1 MQWVILVPWNG
12 FIGTIQQRKFNI
24 KIVMSSNIQSQ
35 GDRLVDIERSVGGH
49 RGLSL
54 DFSRGSILGI
64 ISEGGGHEKSLTA
77 TSKSMPPER
86 RDGINNK
93 QNFNGNLLAS
103 ADGSFNFCL
112 IPVRSKDEQDTPDMP
127 NCWGSLNRTVQP
139 RKNWIVGLYLLT
151 RGTFQFWIQETGRVG
166 NGEVFSWWEYFL
178 WSGAKFW

>member
-1 MQWVILVPWNG
+1 MSSGKDKKKSLMWDGDYPQKLWYYHKCRKDSKPSNNFWLVFHQLDMQWVILVPWNG

-103 ADGSFNFCL
+103 ADRSFNFCL
-112 IPVRSKDEQDTPDMP
+112 IPVHM
-127 NCWGSLNRTVQP
+127 
-139 RKNWIVGLYLLT
+139 
-151 RGTFQFWIQETGRVG
+151 
-166 NGEVFSWWEYFL
+166 
-178 WSGAKFW
+178 